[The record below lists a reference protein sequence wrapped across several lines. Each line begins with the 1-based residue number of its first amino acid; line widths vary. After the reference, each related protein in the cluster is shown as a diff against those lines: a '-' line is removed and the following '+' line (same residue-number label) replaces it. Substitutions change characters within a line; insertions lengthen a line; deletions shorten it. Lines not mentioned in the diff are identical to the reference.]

1 MSHIGSLMG
10 IRDPQRSTEQEITGE
25 FERLRDQYLSLIEKC
40 LTGTL
45 YEDRPL
51 MALGTEVYDPALR
64 EVGRDWPATAQT
76 MIGVQRLRNLR
87 TLVEDV
93 IRSEVPGD
101 LIETGVWR
109 GGACILMRAVLS
121 AYRIRDRRVWVADS
135 FKGVPPPDVESY
147 PADRESTYHTFPDL
161 SVSADVVR
169 RNIEKYGLLD
179 NQVVFLEGWFKDTL
193 PRAPIEAL
201 ALLRLDGDLYEST
214 IVALNSLYGKL
225 SVGGY
230 VIVDDYH
237 VVAGCRQAIDDFL
250 SDLGIS
256 PRISEIDGVGVF
268 WQKTSGE

>member
-250 SDLGIS
+250 SDRGIS

>member
-76 MIGVQRLRNLR
+76 MIGVRRLRNLR

-161 SVSADVVR
+161 LVPADVVR

-179 NQVVFLEGWFKDTL
+179 NQVAFLEGWFKDTL

-237 VVAGCRQAIDDFL
+237 VVAGCRHAIDDFL
-250 SDLGIS
+250 SDRGIS